1 MVCASMPDP
10 PATTTTV
17 AGDPFGI
24 VAEAQTRMRETLT
37 LASQHL
43 DPSLVDVLSILGYDY
58 DYTTARGS
66 LIYDVNGRE
75 YLDFHSGEGFASLGH
90 NHPDIRD
97 TIKATLDAELL
108 DGVQIQYSPL
118 AGMLAEAL
126 TARLPRSLDAV
137 FFGSTG
143 AEMVDSAMKFARAA
157 TGRRE
162 IVSTDSGP

>member
-1 MVCASMPDP
+1 MTELPAPADP
-10 PATTTTV
+10 L
-17 AGDPFGI
+17 GI
-24 VAEAQTRMRETLT
+24 IEEVRARSAETLA

-66 LIYDVNGRE
+66 LIYDLDGRE
-75 YLDFHSGEGFASLGH
+75 FLDFHSGEGFASLGH
-90 NHPDIRD
+90 NHPDIRAVL
-97 TIKATLDAELL
+97 KATLDEDLL

-137 FFGSTG
+137 FFGSSG

-157 TGRRE
+157 TGRKE
-162 IVSTDSGP
+162 LVSTIDSGP